1 MKVSDHKL
9 NETNTEN
16 MQAGPKL
23 RNIHE
28 EKDIPE
34 EIPEGA
40 DMRLKLCVVA
50 IAVFILI
57 VGIKGAIT
65 KSSLSAQL
73 EEQNKL
79 LTAAQAEALLYGIT
93 EDEDGDLV
101 LPITDTDISVDVSE
115 LDWDSVEQRNTELLS
130 SFTSLLLNWEG
141 QNGYENVRQKLI
153 NDWEFTEDSKLLSS
167 FMPPMDEELNA
178 NMSLSGYSTFV
189 LSNDGKNMSYFL
201 ICTVRNTINRTS
213 ATGTVGIRI
222 TINEDGTVSNVTAQT
237 LS

>member
-40 DMRLKLCVVA
+40 DMRLKLCVAA

-101 LPITDTDISVDVSE
+101 LPITDTDTSVDVSE

-141 QNGYENVRQKLI
+141 QDGYENVRQKLI

-167 FMPPMDEELNA
+167 DRK
-178 NMSLSGYSTFV
+178 SV
-189 LSNDGKNMSYFL
+189 
-201 ICTVRNTINRTS
+201 V
-213 ATGTVGIRI
+213 
-222 TINEDGTVSNVTAQT
+222 
-237 LS
+237 